1 MLPGDA
7 HRALI
12 ERYVAAY
19 NAFDVPGLLA
29 LLDAEIVF
37 QNVENGRVTVEANG
51 IEEFRQLAE
60 RAVQIFASRRQTILR
75 YSPVDDGAKVD
86 IDFEGVLAAELGPAL
101 RAGQTLRLSGRS
113 TFAFRAGLIVRII
126 DES

>member
-60 RAVQIFASRRQTILR
+60 RAAH
-75 YSPVDDGAKVD
+75 
-86 IDFEGVLAAELGPAL
+86 
-101 RAGQTLRLSGRS
+101 RLH
-113 TFAFRAGLIVRII
+113 
-126 DES
+126 